1 MVYLHNKVLGGSENA
16 QNGAAKSS
24 VGEPYQQNL
33 EQKQENL
40 EESMWSDS
48 TYMMFQQIALN
59 YKIKQ
64 CFQRQ

>member
-1 MVYLHNKVLGGSENA
+1 MVYLHDKVLGGSENV

-40 EESMWSDS
+40 EKPMWSDLHEVS
-48 TYMMFQQIALN
+48 TDSTKLQD
-59 YKIKQ
+59 
-64 CFQRQ
+64 